1 MDDRIS
7 APPGDEGMP
16 KGFEPEMVEERWR
29 VAWEEAEIGRADPDS
44 DAAKFSMVIPPPNV
58 TGVLHLGHA
67 LDQTFQDVMARW
79 KRMHGFDVLWL
90 PGTDHA
96 GIATQS
102 VVEKALLSEGIKRK
116 SLGREAFE
124 KRIWQW
130 KEQYGDRI
138 LDQMRGLGLS
148 VDWSRQRFTLDPDMS
163 QAVRRVF
170 VELYEQGLVYRGEYM
185 VNWCPHDQTAISDLE
200 VKHKEVEGRLW
211 KIRYSLLSAPT
222 KGGHDYLEV
231 ETTRPETMLG
241 DTALAV
247 HPNDMRYAEAV
258 GRTAVLPLLGRQ
270 IPVVADEAVDPEFGT
285 GVVKVTPAH
294 DPNDYEI
301 GKRHDLKCIQVIGFD
316 GCMNDTAGPYVGL
329 DRLEARELIIEH
341 LREQAWLVG
350 ERAHKHAVGYSER
363 SGAIIEPQ
371 VSTQWFVRTA
381 PLAEAALAAA
391 EDGRI
396 CFYPE
401 SQLKVFREWMT
412 NIRDW
417 CISRQL
423 WWGHRIPAWHND
435 ATGEIIVTLNDP
447 DPALGLRQDPDV
459 LDTWFSSGLFPF
471 STLGWPEDTVDL
483 RRYYPTDVLVTGYDI
498 LFFWVARMVMMGLHF
513 RGEAPFKHVFL
524 HGLIRDADGVK
535 MSKSRG
541 NGVDPQEIVDKYGA
555 DALRFMLVASA
566 TPGTDLIFS
575 EERVAGYRAFANK
588 LWNATRFSLMNLGDG
603 AEALQASADAAD
615 PSGTSLPDRWVLSR
629 TVTVVERFER
639 DMSKFRFDEAVQGLY
654 QFIWHEFC
662 DWYVEMA
669 KVSLNG
675 DNPHACRETRA
686 TLLATLEIVLR
697 ALHPVMPFLTEELW
711 SRLPGDRDL
720 LALGPFAA
728 AQEKWRNEESE
739 AAVRMLQGVIT
750 EVRRLRAEI
759 GAEPRKLISLVLIAE
774 SKDRRLELSAA
785 ELLICGLAGCKEV
798 HVAATADKVAQRV
811 VGVVGDVQVMIPLEE
826 VDLDRER
833 ARIKKVLARTTAE
846 LKGID
851 ERLVNQG
858 FLAKAPAKVVAK
870 TRQRQADL
878 LVECQRLE
886 ERLSAIVR

>member
-1 MDDRIS
+1 
-7 APPGDEGMP
+7 MP
-16 KGFEPEMVEERWR
+16 KGFEPEAVEERWR
-29 VAWEEAEIGRADPDS
+29 VAWEEAEIGRADPHS
-44 DAAKFSMVIPPPNV
+44 GAAKFSMVIPPPNV

-67 LDQTFQDVMARW
+67 LDQILQDVMARW
-79 KRMHGFDVLWL
+79 KRMHGLDVLWL

-96 GIATQS
+96 GIATQN
-102 VVEKALLSEGIKRK
+102 VVEKALLSEGVERRSI
-116 SLGREAFE
+116 GRAAFE
-124 KRIWQW
+124 KRVWEW
-130 KEQYGDRI
+130 KEQYGGRI
-138 LDQMRGLGLS
+138 LDQMRSLGLS
-148 VDWSRQRFTLDPDMS
+148 VDWSRLRFTLDPDMS
-163 QAVRRVF
+163 KAVRRVF
-170 VELYEQGLVYRGEYM
+170 VDLYEQGLIYRGEYM

-200 VKHKEVEGRLW
+200 VKHEEVDGKLW
-211 KIRYSLLSAPT
+211 KIRYPLTPDPE
-222 KGGHDYLEV
+222 GEGRDWLEV

-247 HPNDMRYAEAV
+247 HPSDARYAAAV
-258 GRTAVLPLLGRQ
+258 GRTAVLPLLGRE
-270 IPVVADEAVDPEFGT
+270 IRVIADTVVDPEFGT

-301 GKRHDLKCIQVIGFD
+301 GKRNELESIQVIGFD
-316 GCMNDTAGPYVGL
+316 GRMTDSAGPYAGM
-329 DRLEARELIIEH
+329 DRFEARERILEH
-341 LREQAWLVG
+341 LREHSLLMG
-350 ERAHKHAVGYSER
+350 ERAHRHAVGHSER
-363 SGAIIEPQ
+363 SGAVIEPQ
-371 VSTQWFVRTA
+371 ISTQWFVKTA

-391 EDGRI
+391 QDGRVR
-396 CFYPE
+396 FHPE
-401 SQLKVFREWMT
+401 SQFKVFREWMT

-435 ATGEIIVTLNDP
+435 ATGEIIVTLEEP

-513 RGEAPFKHVFL
+513 QGEPPFKDVFL

-555 DALRFMLVASA
+555 DALRFMLVAST
-566 TPGTDLIFS
+566 TPGTDLVFS

-603 AEALQASADAAD
+603 AGALQASADAAD
-615 PSGTSLPDRWVLSR
+615 PSATSLPDRWILSR
-629 TVTVVERFER
+629 TVSVVERFER
-639 DMSKFRFDEAVQGLY
+639 DMSKFRFDEAAQGLY

-662 DWYVEMA
+662 DWYLEMA
-669 KVSLNG
+669 KVALNA
-675 DNPHACRETRA
+675 DEPHARRETRA

-720 LALGPFAA
+720 LALAPFAA
-728 AQEKWRNEESE
+728 AQDEWRNDDVE
-739 AAVRMLQGVIT
+739 AAVRTVQGVVT

-759 GAEPRKLISLVLIAE
+759 GVEPRKKIQLVLIAE
-774 SKDRRLELSAA
+774 SEERRHELAAA
-785 ELLICGLAGCKEV
+785 ESLVRSLAGCKEV
-798 HVAATADKVAQRV
+798 RIVADDDPVADRV
-811 VGVVGDVQVMIPLEE
+811 VGVVGDIQVLIPLED
-826 VDLDRER
+826 VDLARER
-833 ARIKKVLARTTAE
+833 ARLKKVLDRAIGE
-846 LKGID
+846 LAGID
-851 ERLVNQG
+851 GRLTNQG
-858 FLAKAPAKVVAK
+858 FLAKAPEQVVAK
-870 TRQRQADL
+870 SRQRQAEL
-878 LVECQRLE
+878 IAERQRLE
-886 ERLSAIVR
+886 ERLSAIGG